1 MHCHVAVILPG
12 LAGIKLRM
20 LINTVKQY
28 SFLIIISIGMTLA
41 ILLSPTQTP
50 DSTEEVNLSVA
61 RFGTSS
67 VGSTFYIIANGF
79 GNLMQNHAGI
89 NMTVEP
95 IGGSYANIFS
105 LDAGKL
111 DYAITNS
118 GAAFDGYN
126 GVEPFDGPTD
136 IGLIAQGQASYRFM
150 IVRRDENISQPQ
162 DLNGKILI
170 GMRPALPE
178 LNSISTALVNAAG
191 LDEVNVVSTK
201 NTKESIKHIKSGTVD
216 GTIIPGGARV
226 PAVVQ
231 LFRDG
236 VVDPLYIPDDVFAE
250 MKNRVPPYMF
260 TETFPPGHFQG
271 QEKEFSVFGLNT
283 YIVAGPNAHEEQV
296 YVLTR
301 TLFDN
306 LLEFG
311 TYHNEA
317 RKWTIENTLTDPK
330 IPFHPGAIRYFKEH
344 GYWTQELEHIQRDLQ
359 RNRGI

>member
-1 MHCHVAVILPG
+1 
-12 LAGIKLRM
+12 M
-20 LINTVKQY
+20 LIKWLKQY
-28 SFLIIISIGMTLA
+28 SFLILISIGMTLA
-41 ILLSPTQTP
+41 IIFSHSQTP
-50 DSTEEVNLSVA
+50 NSDYAENLSVA

-67 VGSTFYIIANGF
+67 VGSTFYVIANGF
-79 GNLMQNHAGI
+79 GNLMQKYAAI

-105 LDAGKL
+105 LQAGKL

-126 GVEPFDGPTD
+126 GIEPFEGQTD
-136 IGLIAQGQASYRFM
+136 IALIAQGQASYRFM
-150 IVRRDENISQPQ
+150 IVRRDENIRQLE

-170 GMRPALPE
+170 GRRPALPE
-178 LNSISTALVNAAG
+178 LQAISSTLVNAAG
-191 LDEVNVVSTK
+191 LDDVNIVSTK

-216 GTIIPGGARV
+216 GTILPGGARV

-236 VVDPLYIPDDVFAE
+236 VVDPLYIPESIFAE
-250 MKNRVPPYMF
+250 MERQVPPYMF
-260 TETFPPGHFQG
+260 SETFPAGHFEG

-283 YIVAGPNAHEEQV
+283 YIVAGPHVSEEQV
-296 YVLTR
+296 YVITK

-306 LLEFG
+306 LAEFG

-317 RKWTIENTLTDPK
+317 KKWTIENSLTDPK
-330 IPFHPGAIRYFKEH
+330 IPFHPGAIRYFKEN
-344 GYWTQELEHIQRDLQ
+344 GYWNSDLEKIQSDL
-359 RNRGI
+359 RNSRGT